1 MITETLVFAFLF
13 FFIFSSEAN
22 AYLDPFTGGILIK
35 ILVFIFSLFIVFFKK
50 VKKFLNWIKRK
61 ILVNGKP
68 KD

>member
-1 MITETLVFAFLF
+1 MITETLVFVFLF

-61 ILVNGKP
+61 ILANAKP